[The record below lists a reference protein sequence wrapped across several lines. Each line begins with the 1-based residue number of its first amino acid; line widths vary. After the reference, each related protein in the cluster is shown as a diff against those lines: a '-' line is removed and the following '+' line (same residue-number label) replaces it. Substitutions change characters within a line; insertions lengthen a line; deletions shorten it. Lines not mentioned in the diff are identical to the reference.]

1 MEMHENMYGIRGG
14 LIYISV
20 AFVCSVPKEVCLLY
34 YTIAVI

>member
-14 LIYISV
+14 LIYILLH
-20 AFVCSVPKEVCLLY
+20 VCSVPKEVCLLY